1 MRHRNKN
8 AGLRRQLPGKSRRV
22 APLPQPDTGSR
33 RDSRNQHAPRRCR
46 RGTQRPVALPYPATR
61 EQVDAYFRDRNVS
74 VTTFHIVLPPNDP
87 NSPGDD
93 GDDTMLAKIKLMKE
107 N

>member
-1 MRHRNKN
+1 
-8 AGLRRQLPGKSRRV
+8 
-22 APLPQPDTGSR
+22 
-33 RDSRNQHAPRRCR
+33 
-46 RGTQRPVALPYPATR
+46 
-61 EQVDAYFRDRNVS
+61 VS

-107 N
+107 NRGY